1 MDGKNGDHSGGIRAE
16 PGKERVRRTGLTLEA
31 MVKDLVSILVALV
44 SY

>member
-1 MDGKNGDHSGGIRAE
+1 MEKNGDHGSGGRADE
-16 PGKERVRRTGLTLEA
+16 GKERVRRTGLTLEA

>member
-1 MDGKNGDHSGGIRAE
+1 MDGKNGDHGSGVEQTKA
-16 PGKERVRRTGLTLEA
+16 KKRVRRTGLTLEA